1 MEAFID
7 SSITFSIFLKH
18 CLEVDLEIGLVNR
31 NRSLKVF
38 NRLFAL
44 ILLIILS
51 PLFLLVAIS
60 IFIEDGMPIFFKQKR
75 VGINYTFFHIYKFRS
90 MKKNTPNVA
99 THLLENPGQYLL
111 KIGGVLRKLSFD
123 ELPNLINIIKGEMV
137 FVGPRPALYNQDD
150 LMTLRVATGVDKLK
164 PGITG
169 WAQINGRDDISIEK
183 KVQLEQEYLYKRSI
197 LFDFEIIIKT
207 FTNVLFSKGVSH

>member
-1 MEAFID
+1 
-7 SSITFSIFLKH
+7 
-18 CLEVDLEIGLVNR
+18 
-31 NRSLKVF
+31 
-38 NRLFAL
+38 
-44 ILLIILS
+44 
-51 PLFLLVAIS
+51 
-60 IFIEDGMPIFFKQKR
+60 
-75 VGINYTFFHIYKFRS
+75 

-99 THLLENPGQYLL
+99 THLLLNQEAYLL
-111 KIGGVLRKLSFD
+111 KIGGILRKLSLD
-123 ELPNLINIIKGEMV
+123 ELPNLINILKGEMV

-150 LMTLRVATGVDKLK
+150 LMALRVATGLHKLK

-207 FTNVLFSKGVSH
+207 FTNVFFSKGVSH